1 MGRVLIVAHDGVERE
16 LLETVLLDEG
26 YQALAV
32 RDTESRAV
40 RAAVTRFSPNCVLLE
55 SCDVRD
61 AGAAWETAAW
71 LRRQPRGIPSIMLTT
86 HRTELEEAR
95 AGVTARSRTAALV
108 AALEKPFALED
119 LLVAVAEAVVQHA
132 EAAHDMS
139 ASGRG
144 KLVVKPSQLQ

>member
-1 MGRVLIVAHDGVERE
+1 MDRVLIVEHDGVVRE

-32 RDTESRAV
+32 RDTESPAV

-71 LRRQPRGIPSIMLTT
+71 LQRQPLGIPSIMLTA
-86 HRTELEEAR
+86 HRTEVQEAR
-95 AGVTARSRTAALV
+95 AGVTAQSRGGV
-108 AALEKPFALED
+108 C
-119 LLVAVAEAVVQHA
+119 
-132 EAAHDMS
+132 
-139 ASGRG
+139 RG
-144 KLVVKPSQLQ
+144 HRVTV